1 MQAPMGNNPSFVW
14 RSLCWGRELLKE
26 GLVWRVANG
35 ELIDAGSRNWFGNW
49 AIYAPSTC
57 AVQGQRVG
65 AYITTEGEWREVL
78 IRRDFLP
85 FEAEEIISTKIERQL
100 MNDLRFW
107 ALHPKGKY
115 TVKTSYLRAA
125 QIRDQRIKGYRPSG
139 SKTSGEWWK
148 SLWNLKIP
156 PKVRIF
162 WWQVSWDIIPSEQN
176 LMIHHIPT
184 PQACRL
190 CGFVEASTT
199 HALFRCPFVKKVW
212 SYYKISIPGNV
223 RCRVNTIDFLQD
235 LFHINP
241 AWSREYIVAVAWAV
255 WKKRCELLHKDNPQA
270 SLMKPLSHFA
280 VEWALKMIDEYQQAC
295 VRESHK
301 AFTSTN
307 SGLVKVIREIGARL
321 VVFSDASFNEENGSF
336 STGTVVTD
344 DQGNLIVFKSGAIG
358 RADSPLE
365 AEVNALLEGIKM
377 AREVGIEKA
386 LFLSDCFEAVKAIN
400 EKDILESGW
409 VHPGTHQ
416 RGAAQLQGMEGFT
429 SEEGA

>member
-1 MQAPMGNNPSFVW
+1 M
-14 RSLCWGRELLKE
+14 
-26 GLVWRVANG
+26 
-35 ELIDAGSRNWFGNW
+35 
-49 AIYAPSTC
+49 
-57 AVQGQRVG
+57 
-65 AYITTEGEWREVL
+65 
-78 IRRDFLP
+78 
-85 FEAEEIISTKIERQL
+85 
-100 MNDLRFW
+100 
-107 ALHPKGKY
+107 
-115 TVKTSYLRAA
+115 
-125 QIRDQRIKGYRPSG
+125 
-139 SKTSGEWWK
+139 
-148 SLWNLKIP
+148 
-156 PKVRIF
+156 
-162 WWQVSWDIIPSEQN
+162 
-176 LMIHHIPT
+176 
-184 PQACRL
+184 
-190 CGFVEASTT
+190 
-199 HALFRCPFVKKVW
+199 
-212 SYYKISIPGNV
+212 
-223 RCRVNTIDFLQD
+223 
-235 LFHINP
+235 
-241 AWSREYIVAVAWAV
+241 AVAWAV

-400 EKDILESGW
+400 EKDMFWSRGGYTLELIREELRNFKVW
-409 VHPGTHQ
+409 KVLHLKREHNE
-416 RGAAQLQGMEGFT
+416 AAHFLASVAFSPTGSPDWISNRVNSWIQELRSHFRL
-429 SEEGA
+429 